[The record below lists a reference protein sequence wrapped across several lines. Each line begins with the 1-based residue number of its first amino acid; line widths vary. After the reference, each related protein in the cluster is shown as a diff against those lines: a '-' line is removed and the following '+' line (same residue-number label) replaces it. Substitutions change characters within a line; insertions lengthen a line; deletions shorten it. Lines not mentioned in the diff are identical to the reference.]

1 MAVVAA
7 QAEHIPGI
15 VRLVTE
21 HARRG
26 DVLPRSLE
34 NIQETIN
41 DWVVGLDAAGQVVA
55 CGSLL
60 QYTPTLAE
68 VRSLVVDESQHGQ
81 GWGHKI
87 VTALKEQ
94 AVLRGIPKLFALTR
108 AVRFFLRQ
116 EFLITRKDLF
126 PEKVYKDCLSCP
138 VLENCDEVAVAYNV
152 PLNPAL
158 QVPLAAQHQD

>member
-1 MAVVAA
+1 MTVVAA
-7 QAEHIPGI
+7 LPDHIPGI
-15 VRLVTE
+15 VRLIKE

-26 DVLPRSLE
+26 DVLPRSIE
-34 NIQETIN
+34 NIQDTLP
-41 DWVVGLDAAGQVVA
+41 DWVVGLSEAGDVVA

-81 GWGHKI
+81 GWGRRI
-87 VTALKEQ
+87 VAELKVQ
-94 AVLRGIPKLFALTR
+94 AQHREIPTLFALTR

-116 EFLITRKDLF
+116 DFIVARKDQF

-138 VLENCDEVAVAYNV
+138 VLDNCDEVAVVYAV
-152 PLNPAL
+152 TP
-158 QVPLAAQHQD
+158 QEI